1 MECAQNYLRNI
12 NMTFKH
18 CGTMLGGRNFHKI
31 IEDELIKAS
40 KELTLSY
47 DQSGIHVSEIT
58 RCSRLSYF
66 ERMDPF
72 VDESS
77 NALRNIFRGS
87 VTKLLNGK
95 TKQYKID
102 DLTIYATVDLL
113 VSNDLVVNLVPVSK
127 LPDYPHPNDLLYA
140 NACMFI
146 FEIHGGFIVY
156 FTPDG
161 KFSEFSV
168 SPSKRMF
175 EQVVRR
181 ARILHLLLKEKKT
194 PVVEPSELCFSC
206 KYYQRCFGQQKESEH
221 LLDILGIGKKK

>member
-1 MECAQNYLRNI
+1 
-12 NMTFKH
+12 
-18 CGTMLGGRNFHKI
+18 MLGGRNFHKI

-40 KELTLSY
+40 KELTLDY
-47 DQSGIHVSEIT
+47 DTSGIHVSEIT

-66 ERMDPF
+66 ERVDPF

-77 NALRNIFRGS
+77 NALRNISRGS
-87 VTKLLNGK
+87 ITRMLKGK

-102 DLTIYATVDLL
+102 DLTIYATTDLI
-113 VSNDLVVNLVPVSK
+113 VSNDMIVNLIPVSK

-140 NACMFI
+140 NACLFI
-146 FEIHGGFIVY
+146 FEIQSGFIVY

-161 KFSEFSV
+161 KFVEFGVSE
-168 SPSKRMF
+168 SKRMF